1 LDLFGSSTQLAS
13 SGADEIELIALVK
26 DANNVFLEGID
37 VTFSAD
43 AGASLQLEN
52 GGSVAVTGVD
62 GIARATFYTQNNQ
75 ENQTIKVTASTAI
88 LSQIL
93 KVQVVGTQTNINGSS
108 SAILNNPVLLTI
120 SLVDSDGNGIANKTV
135 TLSVINGQL
144 SDTSPVT
151 SV

>member
-1 LDLFGSSTQLAS
+1 
-13 SGADEIELIALVK
+13 
-26 DANNVFLEGID
+26 
-37 VTFSAD
+37 
-43 AGASLQLEN
+43 
-52 GGSVAVTGVD
+52 
-62 GIARATFYTQNNQ
+62 
-75 ENQTIKVTASTAI
+75 VTASTAI